1 LTCQFFKYDWRGIGV
16 LSGIESSEITGIRM
30 ELSKKKKKKRMEL
43 SRAKA
48 IGMGK
53 RKLVSHWEPIAGILS

>member
-30 ELSKKKKKKRMEL
+30 ELSKKKKKKKE
-43 SRAKA
+43 
-48 IGMGK
+48 
-53 RKLVSHWEPIAGILS
+53 WNCQEPRP